1 MFFKTVFEIMIK
13 EFQFKFIIVLM
24 RQITQAQ
31 QFIPYYL
38 GVFDDREM
46 NNWLKQMYMNN
57 GRIVIK
63 NKRSKIE

>member
-46 NNWLKQMYMNN
+46 NNWLK
-57 GRIVIK
+57 
-63 NKRSKIE
+63 